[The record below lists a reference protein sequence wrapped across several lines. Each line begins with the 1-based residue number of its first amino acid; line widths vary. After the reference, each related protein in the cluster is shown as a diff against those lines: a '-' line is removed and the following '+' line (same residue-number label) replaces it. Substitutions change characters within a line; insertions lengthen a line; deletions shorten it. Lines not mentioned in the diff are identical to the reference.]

1 MSSKIESRS
10 KILKF
15 VGVDGCRSGW
25 VAFITD
31 ARSSLDVGVFESIE
45 SLWAE
50 HKRASLIL
58 IDIPIGLPFRGRR
71 QCDVEARR
79 LLGAPRASSVFPAPS
94 RPAAYEANLELAK
107 KANMRILGVSLSL
120 QTRGICPK
128 ICEVDRFLE
137 NNLGAKEAFRESHP
151 EICFWALAGGRSM
164 SHSKK
169 TKEGIGERLGVL
181 NGIDRKSKE
190 IYEKALSKY
199 QRKAVAKDDIIDAL
213 VLALTAGIEGQ
224 LTQIPAEIE
233 KDERDLIMEI
243 VYKRRKTSS

>member
-1 MSSKIESRS
+1 
-10 KILKF
+10 
-15 VGVDGCRSGW
+15 
-25 VAFITD
+25 
-31 ARSSLDVGVFESIE
+31 
-45 SLWAE
+45 
-50 HKRASLIL
+50 
-58 IDIPIGLPFRGRR
+58 
-71 QCDVEARR
+71 
-79 LLGAPRASSVFPAPS
+79 
-94 RPAAYEANLELAK
+94 
-107 KANMRILGVSLSL
+107 
-120 QTRGICPK
+120 
-128 ICEVDRFLE
+128 
-137 NNLGAKEAFRESHP
+137 
-151 EICFWALAGGRSM
+151 M

-181 NGIDRKSKE
+181 NGIDRKSQE